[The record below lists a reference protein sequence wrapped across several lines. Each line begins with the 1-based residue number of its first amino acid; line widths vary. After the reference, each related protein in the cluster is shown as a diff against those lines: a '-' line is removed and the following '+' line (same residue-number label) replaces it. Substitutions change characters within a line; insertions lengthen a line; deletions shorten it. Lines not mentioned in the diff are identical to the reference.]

1 MWGGLVSHNGSAFPD
16 VAKTFINFAQTS
28 NPDPLAHVIAAA
40 SFIQGMEVAVA
51 NFYHAKPQPDPPSL
65 APFVA
70 IQPQLMSTVRDDSLL
85 GFSVEQSSF
94 SPDGARSWF
103 FTTTWQ
109 ADLDFMLS
117 VCALGA
123 EAVAPLSASVPGFVL
138 AKAFQP
144 LTKWLLTAS
153 AAAGGN
159 TLGLTPNDGPLIVN
173 MLQTLHTNAADND
186 KVFSAMLALN
196 TSIKDLAVEKG
207 KFNKYKF
214 INYGHKILGL

>member
-1 MWGGLVSHNGSAFPD
+1 MILCLDFPW
-16 VAKTFINFAQTS
+16 S
-28 NPDPLAHVIAAA
+28 NR
-40 SFIQGMEVAVA
+40 
-51 NFYHAKPQPDPPSL
+51 PS
-65 APFVA
+65 V
-70 IQPQLMSTVRDDSLL
+70 
-85 GFSVEQSSF
+85 
-94 SPDGARSWF
+94 DGARSWF

-117 VCALGA
+117 VRALGA

-196 TSIKDLAVEKG
+196 TSIEDLAVEKG

-214 INYGHKILGL
+214 INYGYKIPSL

>member
-1 MWGGLVSHNGSAFPD
+1 MQTFLEGQMWGGLVSHNGSAFPD
-16 VAKTFINFAQTS
+16 VAKTFVNFAQAS
-28 NPDPLAHVIAAA
+28 NPDLLAHVIAAA

-109 ADLDFMLS
+109 ADLDFVLS
-117 VCALGA
+117 VRALRA
-123 EAVAPLSASVPGFVL
+123 EAIAALSASVPGFVL

-153 AAAGGN
+153 SAVGGY

-186 KVFSAMLALN
+186 KVFSAMLRR
-196 TSIKDLAVEKG
+196 SGGREGQV
-207 KFNKYKF
+207 
-214 INYGHKILGL
+214 